1 MNPPPHPTLIKE
13 ASLSVLDEADESS
26 DEFTSSQPAQL
37 APPVHHSEDEVDSGA
52 ESHDD
57 TQKKNPAP
65 GKLSTDKVSAA
76 GSCVGLTYNPGT
88 PYISHRI
95 DYV

>member
-1 MNPPPHPTLIKE
+1 M
-13 ASLSVLDEADESS
+13 SVPDEADESS
-26 DEFTSSQPAQL
+26 DEFTSSQPVQL
-37 APPVHHSEDEVDSGA
+37 APPVHHGEDEVDSGA

-57 TQKKNPAP
+57 TQKKTAA

-88 PYISHRI
+88 LYIS
-95 DYV
+95 

>member
-1 MNPPPHPTLIKE
+1 MCSFYYYTSYCIVTFDPPPPHPTLIKE

-26 DEFTSSQPAQL
+26 DEFTSSQPVQL

-65 GKLSTDKVSAA
+65 VRS
-76 GSCVGLTYNPGT
+76 
-88 PYISHRI
+88 
-95 DYV
+95 

>member
-26 DEFTSSQPAQL
+26 DEFTSSQPVQL
-37 APPVHHSEDEVDSGA
+37 APPVHHSEDEVDNGA

-65 GKLSTDKVSAA
+65 GKLPSIWTEQLTSTP
-76 GSCVGLTYNPGT
+76 GSTQGA
-88 PYISHRI
+88 
-95 DYV
+95 

>member
-1 MNPPPHPTLIKE
+1 M
-13 ASLSVLDEADESS
+13 
-26 DEFTSSQPAQL
+26 QL
-37 APPVHHSEDEVDSGA
+37 ARPVHHIEDEVDSGA

-65 GKLSTDKVSAA
+65 GKRSTYKVSVADS
-76 GSCVGLTYNPGT
+76 GLGLTYN

>member
-1 MNPPPHPTLIKE
+1 M
-13 ASLSVLDEADESS
+13 SVLDEADESS
-26 DEFTSSQPAQL
+26 DEFTSSQPVQL
-37 APPVHHSEDEVDSGA
+37 APPVYHSEDEVDSGA

-88 PYISHRI
+88 PYISHSI

>member
-1 MNPPPHPTLIKE
+1 M
-13 ASLSVLDEADESS
+13 
-26 DEFTSSQPAQL
+26 QL
-37 APPVHHSEDEVDSGA
+37 APPVHYSEDEVDSGT

-65 GKLSTDKVSAA
+65 GKLSIDKVSAA
-76 GSCVGLTYNPGT
+76 GSCVSLTYNPGT